1 VGGGGWN
8 GVGGGRVGG
17 GDMRVGGARCPMWRP
32 KEAAPLASGPDFQAT
47 GSHRQSPLSKGR
59 LSTALWRPW
68 ASGPK
73 TKPTPDH
80 RQSRLARERL
90 STAMV
95 AAWASG
101 PEIKPTLDHRQFLAG
116 EGWLSTSS
124 AGLTSGPRD
133 PAYRL
138 PPTLLPPKR
147 ELSTVEAFIHRLLL
161 PGQNCRG
168 SGVGWKSGPEAKPD
182 VSCPVPGTP
191 PGSGA
196 QHGRKPALRR
206 TRCPSTCR

>member
-47 GSHRQSPLSKGR
+47 CSHRQSRLSKGR

-116 EGWLSTSS
+116 EGWLSTTPQ
-124 AGLTSGPRD
+124 AWPPAPRD

-138 PPTLLPPKR
+138 PPTLLPAQARVVHRGRVHPQASLAGP
-147 ELSTVEAFIHRLLL
+147 EL
-161 PGQNCRG
+161 
-168 SGVGWKSGPEAKPD
+168 SGVGGRLEIGAGGQTRRQL
-182 VSCPVPGTP
+182 PGT
-191 PGSGA
+191 GYATG
-196 QHGRKPALRR
+196 L
-206 TRCPSTCR
+206 RCPARS